1 MSHAQSFVVI
11 ISMRESEEDGR
22 KRLDIIDYIQN
33 LVLYLLLILGD
44 VLYVFVFRING
55 IISVL
60 LDEDGVDQA
69 GLQGVVDD

>member
-1 MSHAQSFVVI
+1 
-11 ISMRESEEDGR
+11 MRESEEDGR